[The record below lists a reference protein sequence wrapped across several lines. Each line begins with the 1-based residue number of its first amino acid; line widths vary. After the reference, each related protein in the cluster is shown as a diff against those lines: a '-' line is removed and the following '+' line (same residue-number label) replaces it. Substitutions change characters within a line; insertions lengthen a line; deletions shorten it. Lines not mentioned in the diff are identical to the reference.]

1 MGGCV
6 LTDLTGSCPGASAPE
21 AFAEARFLDPLG
33 FIREEHRRQEEL
45 CAVLEGLVDDF
56 TKPSSRDKAT
66 GILAYLTEELPLHE
80 QDEEEGLIPLLQARC
95 GDAEAQGLLS
105 RLRGQHADDRARVA
119 TLIADLDALYV
130 EVPLGDPGA
139 FVLNALM
146 LAETWRRHLA
156 WENQVLLPLARDRL
170 NAADL
175 EELGRA
181 MAARRGAAF
190 PGSRVARP
198 GRRVTG

>member
-1 MGGCV
+1 M
-6 LTDLTGSCPGASAPE
+6 TDLTGSFPGASAPE
-21 AFAEARFLDPLG
+21 ALAEARFLDPLG

-66 GILAYLTEELPLHE
+66 GILTYLTQELPLHE

-95 GDAEAQGLLS
+95 HDAAARGLLS

-119 TLIADLDALYV
+119 TLIADLDALCV

-156 WENQVLLPLARDRL
+156 WENDVLLPLARDRL

-175 EELGRA
+175 AELGRA
-181 MAARRGAAF
+181 MAARRGAA
-190 PGSRVARP
+190 
-198 GRRVTG
+198 